1 MPSLPLLLAPLFSAI
16 SIGIV
21 AGALRLFDE
30 KDARTFARFVFS
42 VAMPV
47 AVFNFMRKSQP
58 PDWSYA
64 GLILGYGIALAIVS
78 SLLFVLIR
86 RFTDATIRQ
95 TGAVIFASI
104 CGNAVFLGLPIAI
117 AIPGWGVPFLMLM
130 VCEGLL
136 TFAIGTTLMTWP
148 EDHET
153 QSAPKLTSVAGTSL
167 HRVTRNPIIVGHL
180 SGTVLAF
187 AGVRLPD
194 IVGNSLD
201 LVGGI
206 ASPFGLI
213 VLGLYLALL
222 IGEQERLPMRELLI
236 SLPIKLVLF
245 PILAAGLTWV
255 MTGDSRFSAVAALF
269 TGMPPAVAS
278 MVLAATYGQY
288 ERRVAAIVSV
298 GTTIG
303 LLTLVGF
310 LSLVTSGT

>member
-16 SIGIV
+16 VVGVV
-21 AGALRLFDE
+21 AGTLRLFDE

-42 VAMPV
+42 VAMPI

-64 GLILGYGIALAIVS
+64 GLILGYVFALTIVTYM
-78 SLLFVLIR
+78 LFVLIR

-130 VCEGLL
+130 VCEGFLA
-136 TFAIGTTLMTWP
+136 FAIGTALMTWSG
-148 EDHET
+148 EHGAN
-153 QSAPKLTSVAGTSL
+153 SAPKLISIAGTSL
-167 HRVTRNPIIVGHL
+167 HRVMRNPIIVGQL
-180 SGTVLAF
+180 SGTALAF
-187 AGVRLPD
+187 AGVRLPE
-194 IVGNSLD
+194 ILGNSLD

-222 IGEQERLPMRELLI
+222 IGEQERLPLPELLI
-236 SLPIKLVLF
+236 SLPVKLVLF
-245 PILAAGLTWV
+245 PALAAGLTWM
-255 MTGDSRFSAVAALF
+255 MTKDSRFSAVAALF

-303 LLTLVGF
+303 LLTLIGF
-310 LSLVTSGT
+310 LSLITSSA